1 MLGKYS
7 AQDILLITAIT
18 NLHVGTGK
26 GGEVVDLPIQRDSY
40 GFPTIYSSS
49 LKGAIKS
56 YIYNKLNKFTEI
68 LFGPDGS
75 GEFASPV
82 ALSDAY
88 LLAFPARSLKGVYC
102 YLTCPLLLRR
112 FKEYADMIGYK
123 FENEIEILLE
133 KPQVNICDNPQ
144 NISIGEKAIINEELV
159 LENLNINKGVA
170 KLRELLALDKELVII
185 DDDECLKQVDRS
197 LIRLT
202 RVRLNRSSKTVEH
215 GPWTEE
221 YVPHKTTFF
230 STIYYSKPPN
240 SVLDKYEKDES
251 LKILKSQIIKELEI
265 NEIKDIDE
273 TKIRNYLKKNLKL
286 LVIGGHE
293 TIGSGIVKL
302 NFLKPQIAQQSQ
314 IKGG

>member
-1 MLGKYS
+1 MLGKYFS
-7 AQDILLITAIT
+7 ADLVIMKPIT

-26 GGEVVDLPIQRDSY
+26 SGEVVDLPIQRDSY

-56 YIYNKLNKFTEI
+56 YIYNKLNRFTEI

-82 ALSDAY
+82 ALTDAY

-102 YLTCPLLLRR
+102 YLTCPQLLRR

-144 NISIGEKAIINEELV
+144 NISIVEKAIINEELV

-221 YVPHKTTFF
+221 YVPHKTSFF
-230 STIYYSKPPN
+230 STVYYSKLP
-240 SVLDKYEKDES
+240 SSILEKYEKDES
-251 LKILKSQIIKELEI
+251 LKNLKSLIIKELEI
-265 NEIKDIDE
+265 EEIKDIDE
-273 TKIRNYLKKNLKL
+273 TKIRNYLENNLKL

-302 NFLKPQIAQQSQ
+302 KFLKPQTAQQLQ
-314 IKGG
+314 TKGG

>member
-1 MLGKYS
+1 MQGRYYAS
-7 AQDILLITAIT
+7 DILLITAIT
-18 NLHVGTGK
+18 NLHVGTGR

-40 GFPTIYSSS
+40 AFPTIYSSS

-56 YIYNKLNKFTEI
+56 YTYNKLNKFTEM
-68 LFGPDGS
+68 LFGPDGG

-144 NISIGEKAIINEELV
+144 NISIDEKAIINEELV

-185 DDDECLKQVDRS
+185 GDDECLKQVDRS

-221 YVPHKTTFF
+221 YVPSKTTFF
-230 STIYYSKPPN
+230 LTIYYSKPPN

-251 LKILKSQIIKELEI
+251 LKILKDQIIKELEI
-265 NEIKDIDE
+265 KEIKDIDE
-273 TKIRNYLKKNLKL
+273 TKIRNYLEKNLKL

-302 NFLKPQIAQQSQ
+302 KFLKPQVAQPSQ

>member
-18 NLHVGTGK
+18 NLHVGTGR

-49 LKGAIKS
+49 FKGAIKS
-56 YIYNKLNKFTEI
+56 YIYSKLNKFTEI

-102 YLTCPLLLRR
+102 YLTCPLLLKR

-133 KPQVNICDNPQ
+133 KPQVYTCDNPQ
-144 NISIGEKAIINEELV
+144 NISIGEKAVINEELV
-159 LENLNINKGVA
+159 LENLSINKGVA
-170 KLRELLALDKELVII
+170 KLKELLTLDKELVII

-221 YVPHKTTFF
+221 YVPSKTTFF

-251 LKILKSQIIKELEI
+251 LKNLKSQIIKELEI

-273 TKIRNYLKKNLKL
+273 TKIRNYLEKNLKL

-293 TIGSGIVKL
+293 TVGSGIVKL
-302 NFLKPQIAQQSQ
+302 RFLKPQVAQPSQ